1 MRHGLPRKIKFAF
14 ITQALIGSIVITV
27 GILLAGVIV
36 RQEVIEQR
44 VRQEAQAFWKAYA
57 ADHNHRLPSSSTMSG
72 YVVIPGVASPKLPA
86 ELQGL
91 GPGVQRLPDSRSL
104 VYVDRRPQGTLY
116 LVFSAWM
123 ADQSVLMTG
132 LVSLLLSLLTSGV
145 LIWLT
150 YRTSK
155 RLVTPVSWLANQV
168 AHWDPR
174 DPDASAIAPAR
185 LPADASDEV
194 RKLSKALTGLSE
206 RVGDFV
212 RRERNFTRD
221 ASHELRTPLTVIRV
235 ATDLMLADP
244 ETSPRAQRSLAR
256 VQQAGRDMESVI
268 EAFLILAREADVAPQ
283 SEEFEVRDIVAS
295 EVERIR
301 PMLAGRPVELLF
313 QDEGGPRLVAPP
325 HVLRVMVGNLLSNA
339 VRFTGSGQIEVR
351 VMPDRVVIRD
361 SGIGMSPEVLAKAFD
376 PFFRA
381 EFAESD
387 GKGMGLSIVRRLGE
401 RFGWP
406 VSLASEPGLGTTAVI
421 RFQ

>member
-1 MRHGLPRKIKFAF
+1 MRHGLPRRIKLAF
-14 ITQALIGSIVITV
+14 LTQALIGSIVITV

-57 ADHNHRLPSSSTMSG
+57 ADPDHRLPSSSTMSG
-72 YVVIPGVASPKLPA
+72 YVVIPGQVHPKLPD

-132 LVSLLLSLLTSGV
+132 LVSLLLSLVTSGV

-206 RVGDFV
+206 RVSDFV

-235 ATDLMLADP
+235 ASDLMLADP

-301 PMLAGRPVELLF
+301 PMLTGRPVELLF
-313 QDEGGPRLVAPP
+313 HDEGGPRLVAPP

-406 VSLASEPGLGTTAVI
+406 VSLASEPGQGTTAVI